1 MIKSCHFHVFVLV
14 LVADPFP
21 LLLIPIL
28 FHRGRLNAK
37 CIQNSDKFLDVL
49 K

>member
-1 MIKSCHFHVFVLV
+1 MIKSCHFHVFVFV

-21 LLLIPIL
+21 LLIIPIL
-28 FHRGRLNAK
+28 FYWGRLDAK